1 MGKVKIAVTVDGR
14 AIRELDQL
22 VSRRVYSNRSQAIEE
37 AVNEKLAKLRRT
49 RLAEECA
56 KLDPR
61 EEQQLAEEGLVEDL
75 KSWPPY

>member
-37 AVNEKLAKLRRT
+37 AVKEKLAKLRRT

-61 EEQQLAEEGLVEDL
+61 EEQQLAEEGLAEDL

>member
-61 EEQQLAEEGLVEDL
+61 EEQRLAEEGLAEDL